1 MAPAS
6 QGVAPCLAKAW
17 LLCSACSPVSAPPP
31 CHLQKVGG
39 GTLDKD
45 IKGILADVDRDGDGR
60 IDYEEFCNMMRQV
73 GLMFASQDLGWPPH
87 CCNVC
92 NYKGC

>member
-1 MAPAS
+1 M
-6 QGVAPCLAKAW
+6 
-17 LLCSACSPVSAPPP
+17 

-45 IKGILADVDRDGDGR
+45 IQGILADVDRDGDGR

-73 GLMFASQDLGWPPH
+73 GLNSTPRGVGAHSTAAMGATQEVASKQRSATAQLQQA
-87 CCNVC
+87 
-92 NYKGC
+92 

>member
-1 MAPAS
+1 M
-6 QGVAPCLAKAW
+6 
-17 LLCSACSPVSAPPP
+17 

-45 IKGILADVDRDGDGR
+45 IQGILADVDRDGDGR

-73 GLMFASQDLGWPPH
+73 GLMFFLGM
-87 CCNVC
+87 
-92 NYKGC
+92 

>member
-1 MAPAS
+1 M
-6 QGVAPCLAKAW
+6 L
-17 LLCSACSPVSAPPP
+17 P

-45 IKGILADVDRDGDGR
+45 IQGILADVDRDGDGR

-73 GLMFASQDLGWPPH
+73 GLLFTCHL
-87 CCNVC
+87 
-92 NYKGC
+92 

>member
-1 MAPAS
+1 MVCIQAEA
-6 QGVAPCLAKAW
+6 GCFF
-17 LLCSACSPVSAPPP
+17 CACCPRRIMLP

-45 IKGILADVDRDGDGR
+45 IQGILADVDRDGDGR

-73 GLMFASQDLGWPPH
+73 GLLFTCHS
-87 CCNVC
+87 
-92 NYKGC
+92 